1 MEEPQKRKRES
12 TEPEQQQQSSSKPID
27 GLTRLP
33 KRRVAIMVAY
43 YGKGYQ
49 GSQINPNTKTIEG
62 TLFNAFV
69 RAGCIT
75 QDNSSHPNK
84 VGLQRAARTDANVS
98 ACCNLI
104 SLKLI
109 LNPPEIEQND
119 SKDSE
124 LDLLHRSLIEQHSQ
138 TSYYPLIKHI
148 NRFLPSELKVWEII
162 RVQNSFNPRSLC
174 DSRVYEY
181 SLPTWLFL
189 PPKPGSPLHQRLDKL
204 RQKNGVQKEGN
215 DPEAVWWDAHSDLLE
230 KDFKSIQAEKRRSY
244 RISKSMIDRIK
255 SVLDQYKGT
264 HNFHNL
270 TVGKAFTERNAVRIM
285 KDFTVSEPFLVGGST
300 PTSSNDG
307 NNDLENLPTEWI
319 SITFHGQ
326 SFMLHQIRKMIG
338 LLVLVCRTRTPVT
351 MIKQLY
357 GPQKVSIPKAP
368 GIGLILRKLNFHGY
382 NKKIQHINKQTIQ
395 QKQKRKKKGGGSQ
408 AQNQDDDQLM
418 VWDSIECD
426 RFEALFER
434 FKLETL
440 FKRIYLNQSPSNE
453 PHNTQPITGD
463 VQLDSVSSDID
474 PKKEE
479 EKAGSIP
486 ATDIPTKP
494 SRSVKGSK
502 NDDDDDD
509 EDGHEEEDDEVV
521 PSDNNQEGEDPFG
534 VWMNYLDVYTGQD
547 LDFLNPDGVLP
558 AQEPK
563 KL

>member
-75 QDNSSHPNK
+75 QDNSSIPTRSGSSLR

-148 NRFLPSELKVWEII
+148 NRFLPSELKVWE
-162 RVQNSFNPRSLC
+162 SFE
-174 DSRVYEY
+174 VYEY

-215 DPEAVWWDAHSDLLE
+215 DPEAEWWDAHSDLLE

-326 SFMLHQIRKMIG
+326 SFMLHQIVRKMIG

-368 GIGLILRKLNFHGY
+368 GIGLIL
-382 NKKIQHINKQTIQ
+382 QE
-395 QKQKRKKKGGGSQ
+395 KKKGGGSQ

-463 VQLDSVSSDID
+463 VQLDS
-474 PKKEE
+474 
-479 EKAGSIP
+479 
-486 ATDIPTKP
+486 P

-563 KL
+563 NYNL